1 MLRRDGAATIGQA
14 CQGRQRP
21 GGTIWHT
28 SLPLLQDVRA
38 GSRAWCFPPMNRPVP
53 RIQIVRHGSSSS
65 RRIAWGVVIVVG
77 LLWLLSLGGMWLL
90 ASRLAAPELGQA
102 QAELRASQRQ
112 AADLQAQI
120 QGLKQ
125 RQVNLAVSDQ
135 ISRAANNEVQASLAE
150 RDEQIAA
157 LRADVAFYE
166 RLVGATSQRKG
177 LNAHSIEF
185 TPEAGGTWAY
195 TVVLTQN
202 LNRGA
207 ISEGQ
212 LRFAVEGVRAGK
224 LTTVSWNELHQK
236 ADVAGQPYSF
246 RYFQQLTGSVILPKD
261 FTPQRVRI
269 SLTGG
274 GAPVNQ
280 TFDWK
285 SAATAASGE

>member
-1 MLRRDGAATIGQA
+1 
-14 CQGRQRP
+14 
-21 GGTIWHT
+21 
-28 SLPLLQDVRA
+28 
-38 GSRAWCFPPMNRPVP
+38 MNRPVP
-53 RIQIVRHGSSSS
+53 RIQIVRHGASSP
-65 RRIAWGVVIVVG
+65 RRFPLVPVIVVAV
-77 LLWLLSLGGMWLL
+77 LWLLSLAGMWFL

-102 QAELRASQRQ
+102 QVELRNSQRQ
-112 AADLQAQI
+112 VADLQQQI

-195 TVVLTQN
+195 TAVLTQN

-236 ADVAGQPYSF
+236 ADAPGQAYSF
-246 RYFQQLTGSVILPKD
+246 RYFQQLAGSVILPKD

-285 SAATAASGE
+285 SAATAAAGE

>member
-1 MLRRDGAATIGQA
+1 
-14 CQGRQRP
+14 
-21 GGTIWHT
+21 
-28 SLPLLQDVRA
+28 
-38 GSRAWCFPPMNRPVP
+38 MNRPVP
-53 RIQIVRHGSSSS
+53 RIQIVRHGSPAG
-65 RRIAWGVVIVVG
+65 R
-77 LLWLLSLGGMWLL
+77 GG
-90 ASRLAAPELGQA
+90 ASRLAWLVLIVLWLASLGVTWWIAGSMAAPQLAQVQA
-102 QAELRASQRQ
+102 RLRASQQ
-112 AADLQAQI
+112 QVAAQQKQI
-120 QGLKQ
+120 QALNQ

-135 ISRAANNEVQASLAE
+135 ISRAANNEVQGSLAE

-185 TPEAGGTWAY
+185 APEAGGTWSY

-212 LRFAVEGVRAGK
+212 MRFAVEGVRAGK

-236 ADVAGQPYSF
+236 PDAPGQAYSF
-246 RYFQQLTGSVILPKD
+246 RYFQQLNGSVILPKD

-269 SLTGG
+269 SLSGG

-285 SAATAASGE
+285 SAGNNGAGE